1 MFDICSQSLMR
12 CILLISPFFPSSVT
26 VLGVCLVHFRVP
38 GLSRFG
44 SVFTDL
50 FVEVNLSSNLLPGC
64 LVYLVCK
71 LDNKICSI
79 FGFQGTG
86 SNHFVITSAI
96 TS

>member
-1 MFDICSQSLMR
+1 M
-12 CILLISPFFPSSVT
+12 T
-26 VLGVCLVHFRVP
+26 VLGDCLVHFRVP

-86 SNHFVITSAI
+86 F
-96 TS
+96 